1 MLSRIAESL
10 FWIGRYVE
18 RADGTARILDVHLE
32 RLNQLP
38 LNEQRT
44 VSANL
49 LAVMGATPGT
59 QEDGPP
65 GVQELLDR
73 LAFDTAQANSIAGSL
88 AAARENARRARE
100 TVSAPVWEFLNATW
114 NGLAA
119 HRQDVVGTYRFC
131 SWVIERTATV
141 QGLADSTMSRDDS
154 WQFLSLGRSL
164 ERADMT
170 ARMLATGD
178 EQAFRLSWV
187 NMLRCAGAYESFLRS
202 RRAAFGESFAAEF
215 LLLDRLFPRSVVSSL
230 RQVEQ
235 ALIALDPQYHRT
247 AAMDQARRLVGQA
260 RTFLEFHHTEDLM
273 AELPEH
279 LERVQA
285 ACAGASDAITA
296 KYFSQA
302 AERAWTGEKI

>member
-65 GVQELLDR
+65 GVQDLLAR

-100 TVSAPVWEFLNATW
+100 TVSAPVWESLNATW

>member
-38 LNEQRT
+38 LAEQRT
-44 VSANL
+44 VSTNL
-49 LAVMGATPGT
+49 LAVMGVNAEGEAPAGL
-59 QEDGPP
+59 Q
-65 GVQELLDR
+65 QLLHR
-73 LAFDTAQANSIAGSL
+73 MAFDIQQGNSIAGSL

-100 TVSAPVWEFLNATW
+100 TVSAPVWESLNTTW
-114 NGLAA
+114 NGLTS

-131 SWVIERTATV
+131 TWVIERTATV

-154 WQFLSLGRSL
+154 WQFMALGRAL

-170 ARMLATGD
+170 ARMLASGD
-178 EQAFRLSWV
+178 EEAFRLSWA

-202 RRAAFGESFAAEF
+202 RRAAFGDSYAVEF

-235 ALIALDPQYHRT
+235 ALIALDPEYTRT
-247 AAMDQARRLVGQA
+247 GKMDQARRLVGQA
-260 RTFLEFHHTEDLM
+260 RTFLEYHHSEDLL

-285 ACAGASDAITA
+285 ACSEASNAITV
-296 KYFSQA
+296 KYFAQA
-302 AERAWTGEKI
+302 AGQAWTGEQA

>member
-38 LNEQRT
+38 VHEQRT

-49 LAVMGATPGT
+49 LAVMGASTGE
-59 QEDGPP
+59 EDDDVAGLKD
-65 GVQELLDR
+65 LLTR
-73 LAFDTAQANSIAGSL
+73 LAFDLSQPNSIAGALS
-88 AAARENARRARE
+88 AARENARRARE
-100 TVSAPVWEFLNATW
+100 TVSAPVWESLNATW
-114 NGLAA
+114 NGLTG

-131 SWVIERTATV
+131 TWVIERTATV

-178 EQAFRLSWV
+178 EDAFKLSWA

-202 RRAAFGESFAAEF
+202 RRAAFGDSFAVEF

-230 RQVEQ
+230 RQVEA
-235 ALIALDPQYHRT
+235 ALIALDPEYSRT
-247 AAMDQARRLVGQA
+247 GKMDAARRLVGQA
-260 RTFLEFHHTEDLM
+260 RTFLEFHHTDDLM
-273 AELPEH
+273 GELPEH

-285 ACAGASDAITA
+285 ACSGASDAITA
-296 KYFSQA
+296 KYFYRASDH
-302 AERAWTGEKI
+302 AWTGEKV

>member
-1 MLSRIAESL
+1 
-10 FWIGRYVE
+10 
-18 RADGTARILDVHLE
+18 
-32 RLNQLP
+32 
-38 LNEQRT
+38 
-44 VSANL
+44 
-49 LAVMGATPGT
+49 
-59 QEDGPP
+59 
-65 GVQELLDR
+65 
-73 LAFDTAQANSIAGSL
+73 
-88 AAARENARRARE
+88 
-100 TVSAPVWEFLNATW
+100 
-114 NGLAA
+114 
-119 HRQDVVGTYRFC
+119 
-131 SWVIERTATV
+131 
-141 QGLADSTMSRDDS
+141 
-154 WQFLSLGRSL
+154 
-164 ERADMT
+164 MT

-235 ALIALDPQYHRT
+235 ALIALEPQCHRT
-247 AAMDQARRLVGQA
+247 GAMDQARPLVGQA

-273 AELPEH
+273 AELPKH
-279 LERVQA
+279 LERVQS

>member
-38 LNEQRT
+38 LGEQRT
-44 VSANL
+44 VSENL
-49 LAVMGATPGT
+49 LAVMGAEPA
-59 QEDGPP
+59 EDSPAGLQQL
-65 GVQELLDR
+65 VTR
-73 LAFDTAQANSIAGSL
+73 MAFDRSQPNSIAGSL
-88 AAARENARRARE
+88 TSARENARRARE
-100 TVSAPVWEFLNATW
+100 TVSAPVWESLNTTW
-114 NGLAA
+114 NGLTR

-131 SWVIERTATV
+131 TWVIERTATV
-141 QGLADSTMSRDDS
+141 QGMADSTMSRDDS
-154 WQFLSLGRSL
+154 WQFMALGRSL

-178 EQAFRLSWV
+178 EEAFRLSWA

-202 RRAAFGESFAAEF
+202 RRAAFGDAYAVEF
-215 LLLDRLFPRSVVSSL
+215 LLLDQLFPRSVVSAL

-235 ALIALDPQYHRT
+235 SLIALDPEYSRT
-247 AAMDQARRLVGQA
+247 GKMDSARRLVGQA
-260 RTFLEFHHTEDLM
+260 RTFLEYHQSTDLL

-285 ACAGASDAITA
+285 ACAGATDAITS
-296 KYFSQA
+296 KYFAQG
-302 AERAWTGEKI
+302 AENAWTGETV